1 MICYVVN
8 KKVRIGSVE
17 LERVKLPTGS
27 EHFDIPPLFTGTLV
41 PFAAYQ
47 EIRSIVRAQNIN
59 PEDLGA
65 PWNTEAEN
73 AELEKA
79 YIEAHEAKPDMPP
92 LELHDV
98 ADLKLSVRHL
108 GLSESLEGDD
118 HSVYVSVL
126 FSDDESGAGVKA

>member
-17 LERVKLPTGS
+17 LQRVKLATGYD
-27 EHFDIPPLFTGTLV
+27 HIDIPPLFTGQLV
-41 PFAAYQ
+41 PAAAYE

-59 PEDLGA
+59 PRDLGA
-65 PWNTEAEN
+65 PWNAEAEN

-79 YIEAHEAKPDMPP
+79 YMEALEAKPDMPT
-92 LELHDV
+92 LELHDE
-98 ADLKLSVRHL
+98 ADLKLSVKHL
-108 GLSESLEGDD
+108 GLSEILDGDD
-118 HSVYVSVL
+118 HSVYVSVM